1 MCAKHE
7 QRANDNEDRRC
18 GDHPAKLIGA
28 LQPVYMCEKV
38 YRPLIYVIGAC
49 SPRLLSEGKLVDII
63 RTCDLISS
71 MSIIEPLS
79 LSTNTPVWIKGGD
92 HILLRLC

>member
-1 MCAKHE
+1 MWRPSRETNRGFTAGIHVRE
-7 QRANDNEDRRC
+7 A
-18 GDHPAKLIGA
+18 I
-28 LQPVYMCEKV
+28 

-63 RTCDLISS
+63 RTCGLISS